1 MKGRTLEDILKD
13 AKKCPV
19 KGRLYVY
26 EQYKQEIQK
35 LELSSYE
42 YTDAC
47 RTLANILEV

>member
-1 MKGRTLEDILKD
+1 MEPKTLEDILND

-19 KGRLYVY
+19 KGRLYIY
-26 EQYKQEIQK
+26 EQYKREIQR